1 MEQRLR
7 QAIQAIKGIKIP
19 DLPKEIMELDE
30 ELSRKFPN
38 NQTITKIIESNTKL
52 SGEVLRI
59 ANSPVM
65 KLRNPVKSIRESVD
79 ALGYENLKNLVISAA
94 LKNLFD
100 NPQIQEIIEHSADV
114 AFCCAELS
122 EYVAEVTRDE
132 AYLLGLFHNGGSLL
146 LAMKDPGGYLKMF
159 TYLNTH
165 PVTGVEKE
173 MRQYLTTHM
182 DVGLLLA
189 QKWKLSVD
197 FMNAILLH
205 HSKELYHPDDRL
217 RAMVSMLKVAN
228 VIVSEV
234 SFGSYMT
241 DEANQYLEEAQE
253 DLMIST
259 DTVNEIR
266 RTLIAFG

>member
-7 QAIQAIKGIKIP
+7 QAVQAIKGIKIP

-30 ELSRKFPN
+30 EMSRKFPN
-38 NQTITKIIESNTKL
+38 NQTITRIIESNTKL

-65 KLRNPVKSIRESVD
+65 KLRSPVKSIREAVD
-79 ALGYENLKNLVISAA
+79 ALGYDNLKNLVISAA
-94 LKNLFD
+94 LQNLFD

-122 EYVAEVTRDE
+122 EYVAEATRDE
-132 AYLLGLFHNGGSLL
+132 AYLLGLFHNGGCLL
-146 LAMKDPGGYLKMF
+146 LAMKDPKGYLKTF
-159 TYLNTH
+159 AYLNTH
-165 PVTGVEKE
+165 PISGIEKE
-173 MRQYLTTHM
+173 MGLYQTNHM
-182 DVGLLLA
+182 DVGLLLG

-197 FMNAILLH
+197 MLNAILLH
-205 HSKELYHPDDRL
+205 HSDELNHPNDRL
-217 RAMVSMLKVAN
+217 RGMVSMLKIAN

-241 DEANQYLEEAQE
+241 EEANRYLEAARE
-253 DLMIST
+253 DLMISKEV
-259 DTVNEIR
+259 VNEVR
-266 RTLIAFG
+266 RSLIAFA